1 MTIDKE
7 KLQLQVLPDKN
18 LFVFPDQM
26 GEQNRDAAKAC
37 HALATQ
43 GANRQHDPIRETQL
57 WFKHYIYL
65 MSKMGWAPTNVDVQ
79 QITERNMHLE
89 ISNLLGKGL
98 QAAYGVFTGDVATA
112 LDNLGKTVVSALAA
126 STKNVELLD
135 RKSVEDDRT
144 ELSLVKCEQTGQG
157 QVAMLVSAIQ
167 TDAKPDK
174 SANYLLA
181 KWESSGTSNF
191 ACGAVLNFDKR
202 QYDKVRAIVETKL
215 DDNALQILLAL
226 EL

>member
-1 MTIDKE
+1 MTTDKE

-26 GEQNRDAAKAC
+26 SEQNRDAAKAC

-43 GANRQHDPIRETQL
+43 GANRQHDPMRETQL

-65 MSKMGWAPTNVDVQ
+65 MSKLGWASTNVDVQ
-79 QITERNMHLE
+79 QLTERNMHLE

-98 QAAYGVFTGDVATA
+98 QAAYGAFTGDVAMA
-112 LDNLGKTVVSALAA
+112 LDNLGKTVVLALAA
-126 STKNVELLD
+126 STKNVELLN

-144 ELSLVKCEQTGQG
+144 ELSLVKCEQTGEG

-191 ACGAVLNFDKR
+191 ACGAVLNFDSR
-202 QYDKVRAIVETKL
+202 RYDKVRAVVETKL
-215 DDNALQILLAL
+215 DDNALQVLLAL

>member
-1 MTIDKE
+1 MTTDKE

-18 LFVFPDQM
+18 LFVFPDLM

-43 GANRQHDPIRETQL
+43 GANKQHDPIRETQL

-79 QITERNMHLE
+79 QVTERNMRLE
-89 ISNLLGKGL
+89 VSNLLGKGL

-126 STKNVELLD
+126 STKTSSCSTAS
-135 RKSVEDDRT
+135 RSKMT
-144 ELSLVKCEQTGQG
+144 EPG
-157 QVAMLVSAIQ
+157 
-167 TDAKPDK
+167 
-174 SANYLLA
+174 
-181 KWESSGTSNF
+181 
-191 ACGAVLNFDKR
+191 
-202 QYDKVRAIVETKL
+202 
-215 DDNALQILLAL
+215 
-226 EL
+226 